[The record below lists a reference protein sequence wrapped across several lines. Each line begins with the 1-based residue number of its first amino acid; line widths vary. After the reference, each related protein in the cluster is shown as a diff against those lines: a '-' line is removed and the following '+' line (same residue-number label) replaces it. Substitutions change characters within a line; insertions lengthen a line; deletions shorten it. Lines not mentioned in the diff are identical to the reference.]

1 MKSLI
6 SQIIAKFR
14 AMDGLTKSIFIVL
27 LVLAITTSVLA
38 FIFIHNLTTTMTILD
53 LPGAPVLEN
62 INAGEEQQTD
72 LPSIQPAAEPW
83 DGVSRVTIL
92 ILGLDYRDWEA
103 DVTPHSDTM
112 ILMTLDPLS
121 DTMGML
127 SIPRDM
133 WVNIPSFGFYTINTA
148 YFLGDSYNLPGG
160 GPALAVET
168 VEKFLGV
175 PVHFYAQIDFG
186 AFIQFID
193 EIGGILITP
202 DQNVEVEEFGKDYE
216 HVLVA
221 GQQYTLP
228 GVLALS
234 YARNRYAGGSDIE
247 RAKRQQQVI
256 MAIRDRIL
264 QYDQLPKLISKAPAL
279 YQQLST
285 GIRTNLNLQQAIQL
299 APLAF
304 QIPTENIKKGVIG
317 PNMFHETTL
326 SGPDAKQILIPIP
339 DQIRSLRD
347 DIFATGG
354 VAGPIAVPG
363 ENSTLVIEEAA
374 KVLVQN
380 GTQVSGLASR
390 TTEYLRS
397 QGIDAT
403 EGNVDQTGATQ
414 IIIYNAKPY
423 TAAYL
428 ASLMNVASTNIRN
441 HFDPNVGID
450 IAIILGSDWANNNP
464 LP

>member
-1 MKSLI
+1 MKSLL
-6 SQIIAKFR
+6 SQIITKFR
-14 AMDGLTKSIFIVL
+14 AMDSLTKSIFIVL

-38 FIFIHNLTTTMTILD
+38 FIFIRNLTTTMSILD
-53 LPGAPVLEN
+53 LPGAPVLED
-62 INAGEEQQTD
+62 INAGEEQQTEFA
-72 LPSIQPAAEPW
+72 SIQPAAEPW

-92 ILGLDYRDWEA
+92 ILGLDYRDWKA
-103 DVTPHSDTM
+103 DDTPHSDTM
-112 ILMTLDPLS
+112 ILVTLDPLS
-121 DTMGML
+121 DTMGMF

-133 WVNIPSFGFYTINTA
+133 WVNVPSFGFYTINTA
-148 YFLGDSYNLPGG
+148 YFLGESYNLPGG

-264 QYDQLPKLISKAPAL
+264 QYDQLPTLISKAPAL
-279 YQQLST
+279 YQQLSE
-285 GIRTNLNLQQAIQL
+285 GIRTNMNLQQAIQL
-299 APLAF
+299 APLVF

-317 PNMFHETTL
+317 PNMFYEKIL
-326 SGPDAKQILIPIP
+326 SGPNAKQILIPISN
-339 DQIRSLRD
+339 QIRLLRD
-347 DIFATGG
+347 DIFATGA
-354 VAGPIAVPG
+354 AGPIAVPG

-403 EGNVDQTGATQ
+403 EGNIDQTGATQ

-423 TAAYL
+423 TVAHL
-428 ASLMNVASTNIRN
+428 ASLMNVASTNIQNR
-441 HFDPNVGID
+441 FDPNVGID